1 MPPQQREHLQPAAL
15 AAPAPVCSEG
25 TGMWGCTTMGLL
37 MLTAGDPGGRIPPV
51 EKNLSFVS
59 DLLRVVSRI
68 RERFGLVRSLTI
80 IEP

>member
-1 MPPQQREHLQPAAL
+1 
-15 AAPAPVCSEG
+15 
-25 TGMWGCTTMGLL
+25 MWGCTTMGLL
-37 MLTAGDPGGRIPPV
+37 MLAAGDPGGRIPPV